1 MRGRNS
7 GDEGLCKVRCTLIEP
22 PKSSPSHRFE
32 AAGDQVLGIRGGLG
46 RRHCCTTMF
55 RHSGDQ
61 TVIPRKLPHID
72 ICYAPAGSSYFD
84 SVCFVNS
91 TEGFLRILVCRGTFT
106 TVDAQISSQQL
117 SWRCNLRWV
126 PIVLLTESQS
136 PRQRE
141 SLADRIASRNLR
153 SRSLPGSGRS
163 NSAVPASRCLQCSEA
178 LTAVCVTVTACP
190 RDGPQARILS
200 HPRHPRTVLSQARN
214 PRKTER

>member
-1 MRGRNS
+1 M
-7 GDEGLCKVRCTLIEP
+7 
-22 PKSSPSHRFE
+22 
-32 AAGDQVLGIRGGLG
+32 
-46 RRHCCTTMF
+46 
-55 RHSGDQ
+55 
-61 TVIPRKLPHID
+61 IPRKLPRID

-84 SVCFVNS
+84 SVCFVSS

-163 NSAVPASRCLQCSEA
+163 NSAVPVPAMFGGVDRGLRDRDRVPSRWSSGKDPLASSASPDCSFAGKESKEDREMSHEGWLA
-178 LTAVCVTVTACP
+178 KRSSGKISGRL
-190 RDGPQARILS
+190 GP
-200 HPRHPRTVLSQARN
+200 
-214 PRKTER
+214 